1 MMEWEWIN
9 GFEDGNMRSRS
20 LMTFLYTP
28 VQLGMKQATSSE
40 SNFFE
45 TWLFAKEDG
54 IDLGHLAFYR
64 NPAFANR
71 EHPVL
76 LLGNFECREDEK
88 VALAL
93 LEKAEQYAMENGFV
107 EILGPMNGSTWATHR
122 FITDG
127 FQPIFFTE
135 VPQPEWYPLIW
146 KKAGFKVSDRYLSNV
161 QELKKETL
169 ILTRPE
175 TKQRLLEQNLV
186 IRQIDKDRFMEEM
199 EVIYEFS
206 LNVFQQ
212 NHHYSP
218 ISKRSFISR
227 YLPIQDK
234 LDPRFVLQAFDVNGN
249 LVALFFCIHDFY
261 DPTGESLV
269 VKTIARHP
277 DPAYSGIT
285 HLLYEQIQLTA
296 LEAGYTRLIHAFA
309 HEKNQSKLMSEGYQ
323 AGHIRTYTLYRKIV

>member
-1 MMEWEWIN
+1 MMEFEWIE

-28 VQLGMKQATSSE
+28 VQLVMKQATSSE
-40 SNFFE
+40 SVFFE
-45 TWLFAKEDG
+45 TWLFVKKDG
-54 IDLGHLAFYR
+54 IDMGHLAFYR

-71 EHPVL
+71 ERPVL
-76 LLGNFECREDEK
+76 LLGNFECHPDEQL
-88 VALAL
+88 ALTL
-93 LEKAEQYAMENGFV
+93 LEKAVLYAKKNGYA

-127 FQPIFFTE
+127 IQPIFFTE

-146 KKAGFKVSDRYLSNV
+146 KQAGFNVSDRYVSNI
-161 QELKKETL
+161 QELRKETL

-175 TKQRLLEQNLV
+175 TKQRLTDQNLV
-186 IRQIDKDRFMEEM
+186 IRPLDKNRFEEEM
-199 EVIYEFS
+199 EGIYEFS

-218 ISKRSFISR
+218 ISKQSFISR
-227 YLPIQDK
+227 YLPVQDK
-234 LDPRFVLQAFDVNGN
+234 LDPRFVLQAFNGQQE

-261 DPTGESLV
+261 DPTGEGLV

-285 HLLYEQIQLTA
+285 HMLYEQIQLTA

-309 HEKNQSKLMSEGYQ
+309 HETNQSKVISEGYQ
-323 AGHIRTYTLYRKIV
+323 AGHLRTYTLYRKMV